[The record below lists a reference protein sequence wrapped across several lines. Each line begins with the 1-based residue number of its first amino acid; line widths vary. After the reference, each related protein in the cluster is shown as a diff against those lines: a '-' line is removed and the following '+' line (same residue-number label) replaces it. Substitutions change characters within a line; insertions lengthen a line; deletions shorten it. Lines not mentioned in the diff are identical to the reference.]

1 MRPPSL
7 VGARSPATCAQHPPL
22 LSAPQS
28 PLSSTASPAPQS
40 LSSTRAMLQPQQPTA
55 APPASGANNAAP
67 PPPPPASGG
76 ANNSPGLCSG
86 KQALVAGECLAMR
99 LWTATGTGACDAG
112 PHAVRHLL
120 ARHEGA
126 LYALEG
132 EAELTMQGAT
142 RKLAAGS
149 AWVVPS
155 GTPHSYRVT
164 SAGPFRAVEA
174 TAPPTL

>member
-7 VGARSPATCAQHPPL
+7 GSEGPINLHPPL

-40 LSSTRAMLQPQQPTA
+40 LSSTRAMSQPQQPTA

-76 ANNSPGLCSG
+76 ANHSPGLCSG